1 MKTDEVPQDQQ
12 SAHAGQKKLLY
23 AIDENGRYC
32 AVGSQGWADEAYA
45 TTLAV
50 RELEQLAEA
59 ARSAWQQGQASVLQ
73 YLMYH
78 HRLDV
83 SGLAQATGLY
93 QWRIKRHLR
102 PKVFARLPARILQ
115 RYAEAFGIPR
125 EQLTDHQASRP

>member
-23 AIDENGRYC
+23 AVDENGRYC
-32 AVGSQGWADEAYA
+32 AVGSQGWAAEAYA

-59 ARSAWQQGQASVLQ
+59 AHIAWQQGQVSIIQ

-78 HRLDV
+78 HRLDLP
-83 SGLAQATGLY
+83 GLAQATNLY

-102 PKVFARLPARILQ
+102 PEIFAKLPARILQ
-115 RYAEAFGIPR
+115 RYAEAFGMPR
-125 EQLTDHQASRP
+125 QQLMDYQAPRP